1 VSEPGTPG
9 VGWRRVGVLRPFA
22 IRDFRLLWFGMSVSM
37 FGDGVF
43 FVALIWQAYELTE
56 SPGKV
61 ALIGL
66 AWTVPMVAL
75 LLVGGVISDR
85 LDRRLVM
92 IASDVIRGCA
102 VTVLGV
108 LAVTGNVELWH
119 LVVLVAAYGAGDAL
133 FPGAFNALVP
143 QLVPS
148 EQLVQANSVD
158 QLVRP
163 LMLLMIGPAVGGLIV
178 AGGGAGAAFLVDAGT
193 FAVSTFALALM
204 RSRPAQRAEDA
215 GGMLAEIREG
225 FRFVRSA
232 TWIWGTLVC
241 ASLFL
246 LVYIGPWDVLI
257 PYVVKNELGATARD
271 LGFVYAASGLG
282 AVIAAVVR
290 AQRRLPRRAI
300 TFMYLAFTLEASM
313 LVVYGFAAAVW
324 HMLIAAFVAG
334 VCIASANVVWMTLLQ
349 RRVPGY
355 LLGRVTSLD
364 WLISTSL
371 TPISFAVIG
380 PVADAVGVQETLV
393 AAGVIATVVTFA
405 FLFIPG
411 MRDLER
417 EPQPVSG

>member
-1 VSEPGTPG
+1 VSEPGTPE
-9 VGWRRVGVLRPFA
+9 VGWRRIGVLRPFA

-43 FVALIWQAYELTE
+43 FVALVWQAYELTE

-108 LAVTGNVELWH
+108 LAVTENIELWH

-225 FRFVRSA
+225 IRFVRSA

-246 LVYIGPWDVLI
+246 LVYIGPWDVLV

-282 AVIAAVVR
+282 AVIAAVVM

-300 TFMYLAFTLEASM
+300 TFMYLGFTLEASM
-313 LVVYGFAAAVW
+313 LVVYGVAAAVW

-334 VCIASANVVWMTLLQ
+334 VCIASASVVWLTLLQ

-364 WLISTSL
+364 WLISISL
-371 TPISFAVIG
+371 TPISFAIIG
-380 PVADAVGVQETLV
+380 PVADAIGVQETLV
-393 AAGVIATVVTFA
+393 AAGVIAAVVTFA
-405 FLFIPG
+405 FLFLPG
-411 MRDLER
+411 MRDVER
-417 EPQPVSG
+417 EPQPASG